1 MDATNGMSQIIDMIV
16 RGLVNVF
23 FIIDEFKFSGISM
36 LDFLITLF
44 IIGAALPIILAIVR
58 TEPVAP
64 YNAGRG
70 VVRGA
75 KRGFVKAADKAQAK
89 ADEFIDSM
97 RM

>member
-1 MDATNGMSQIIDMIV
+1 MDASNGIFQVVTFILD
-16 RGLVNVF
+16 GLKFCYNFLDSFV
-23 FIIDEFKFSGISM
+23 FSGVSM

-44 IIGAALPIILAIVR
+44 VLGAALPIILAIVR

-64 YNAGRG
+64 YNAGSG

-75 KRGFVKAADKAQAK
+75 KRGFVKASDKVQAK